1 MRHKLKTDPRSLC
14 CHVSHRKSCEGK
26 KPKQGKRIKHV
37 TENLPH
43 LSLEETPWGGFVCL
57 QETSSWFSNRED
69 NWCQHVGLQ
78 DMTFF
83 FASLCLY
90 ITNNDDSLLMKTYD
104 MPRSVLDAQT
114 VIFNFY
120 SGPIRKVFL
129 LASLFRSWCWEFRE
143 VKYISQVQVN

>member
-1 MRHKLKTDPRSLC
+1 
-14 CHVSHRKSCEGK
+14 
-26 KPKQGKRIKHV
+26 
-37 TENLPH
+37 
-43 LSLEETPWGGFVCL
+43 
-57 QETSSWFSNRED
+57 
-69 NWCQHVGLQ
+69 
-78 DMTFF
+78 MTFF

>member
-1 MRHKLKTDPRSLC
+1 
-14 CHVSHRKSCEGK
+14 
-26 KPKQGKRIKHV
+26 
-37 TENLPH
+37 
-43 LSLEETPWGGFVCL
+43 
-57 QETSSWFSNRED
+57 
-69 NWCQHVGLQ
+69 
-78 DMTFF
+78 
-83 FASLCLY
+83 
-90 ITNNDDSLLMKTYD
+90 